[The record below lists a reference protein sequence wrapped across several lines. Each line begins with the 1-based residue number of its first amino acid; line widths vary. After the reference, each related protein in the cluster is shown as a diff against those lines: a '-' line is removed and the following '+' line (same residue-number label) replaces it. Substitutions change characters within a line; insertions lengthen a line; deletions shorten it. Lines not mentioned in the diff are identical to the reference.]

1 MSKKYQWNNPIA
13 KVEVVTIP
21 TWEYAGLIQ
30 HKTTLAIIVKLAKG
44 LEEYQMNYVLKALFD
59 RKEEVE

>member
-1 MSKKYQWNNPIA
+1 MSNKYHNPIA
-13 KVEVVTIP
+13 KVETVTIP

-59 RKEEVE
+59 VKGEAE